1 MPQSKK
7 TQFPGKPLEMRKQQ
21 ETGLKT
27 GFETGFAATW
37 CGIKLFFPLF
47 FKVFHQRKNISPA
60 GLKKLPEFLSGDQ
73 LFKNL
78 HNNVPA
84 HTFTG

>member
-60 GLKKLPEFLSGDQ
+60 GLKKIARIF
-73 LFKNL
+73 
-78 HNNVPA
+78 
-84 HTFTG
+84 